1 MSAKLPPLPALRSF
15 IAVARLGSVGAA
27 AEELQVTHGA
37 VSHQVHALEE
47 YLGVPLIDRGGR
59 RSGLTENGRI
69 YAYAVRQALD
79 DVAAATARMRYQ
91 GTLEQLRVAVLPS
104 FAMHWLMPRLS
115 DLARTGLRVS
125 FSTSMSIIDF
135 EAEPIDCA
143 VRFGQGQWPDLHCER
158 LMGDTLLLVGSPK
171 LFPDGVPNSI
181 EEIFRT
187 PILQA
192 TESWSAWLSAAHVE
206 LPRPEPILEFTDST
220 HLLEAVRCGYG
231 IALTRRSLAATLLAS
246 GELIRLTKVEVTHSS
261 SYYFAWPHRSHNL
274 KRRLIFLEWL
284 RAQIADYELSQ
295 MNLNR

>member
-27 AEELQVTHGA
+27 AEELHVTHGA

-143 VRFGQGQWPDLHCER
+143 VRFGQGQWPDLHC
-158 LMGDTLLLVGSPK
+158 
-171 LFPDGVPNSI
+171 
-181 EEIFRT
+181 
-187 PILQA
+187 
-192 TESWSAWLSAAHVE
+192 
-206 LPRPEPILEFTDST
+206 
-220 HLLEAVRCGYG
+220 
-231 IALTRRSLAATLLAS
+231 
-246 GELIRLTKVEVTHSS
+246 
-261 SYYFAWPHRSHNL
+261 
-274 KRRLIFLEWL
+274 
-284 RAQIADYELSQ
+284 
-295 MNLNR
+295 